1 MLISNASKNETKY
14 MVSYAKDLA
23 GRWTDESWK
32 MLSCTSFAELEEI
45 VSKKV
50 KTDIICVDITVD
62 GVLELTKELRK
73 ISSSAYIILIAN
85 AKISPIVYMR
95 PSIGA
100 ESLMLRP
107 LDERQIQDVLKEA
120 LGTYV
125 KRFYRPDEKKVFV
138 VENRGER
145 DIIDF
150 ENIFFFEA
158 REKRVYLNTNNKEYS
173 FYDTLDEL
181 EQRLSDNFIRCH
193 RSFLVNKSKVE
204 QVFLSQNRIVLQ
216 DDFEI
221 PLSRSYKPV
230 VKEYWQKGER

>member
-1 MLISNASKNETKY
+1 MLISNESKTESKY
-14 MVSYAKDLA
+14 MISYAKDFA
-23 GRWTDESWK
+23 GRWTDESWE
-32 MLSCTSFAELEEI
+32 MLSCTSFKELESI
-45 VSKKV
+45 VLNKV

-62 GVLELTKELRK
+62 GALELTKELRK
-73 ISSSAYIILIAN
+73 ISPSAYIILIAN
-85 AKISPIVYMR
+85 AKISPIAYMR
-95 PSIGA
+95 PAIGA

-107 LDERQIQDVLKEA
+107 LDEKQIQDVLKEA

-125 KRFYRPDEKKVFV
+125 KRFYCPDEKKVFV

-145 DIIDF
+145 DLIDF
-150 ENIFFFEA
+150 ENIYFFEA
-158 REKRVYLNTNNKEYS
+158 REKRVYLNTSNKEYA

-204 QVFLSQNRIVLQ
+204 QVFLSQNRIVLKEE
-216 DDFEI
+216 FEI
-221 PLSRSYKPV
+221 PLSRSYKPI